1 MCRHIPKSSSPR
13 IRGEADLNAP
23 VVLIFNPVAGRGDA
37 VRRRTAVERLLRAR
51 GIEFDIRESH
61 SLEAAADVAEAT
73 AREGASVVVACGGD
87 GTVNRVATGLLRARE
102 RDATNRAALAVVP
115 LGTGND
121 FAKLLGI
128 GGSIERAVEVIASG
142 PVHEF
147 DSGIAEW
154 EGGEARFV
162 NAFGTGIDVEVVRQI
177 HRLSLPPALTYF
189 VGLARALMRYRPI
202 PIRLR
207 TAESGIDASI
217 MMVAVSNGRCVGGSF
232 NICPA
237 AEPDDGLFDVCV
249 IRAVSLAATPAL
261 ALRIVR
267 GSHAGHPAVAFFRST
282 DVQIEVGGHHP
293 LFFQVDGELFE
304 PAGASA
310 VRVRILPSSLP
321 VRVASRNRDATS
333 E

>member
-1 MCRHIPKSSSPR
+1 M
-13 IRGEADLNAP
+13 
-23 VVLIFNPVAGRGDA
+23 VLIFNPVAGRGEA
-37 VRRRTAVERLLRAR
+37 VRRRAAVERILIAR
-51 GIEFDIRESH
+51 GIEFDIRESPT
-61 SLEAAADVAEAT
+61 SEATADVAEAA
-73 AREGASVVVACGGD
+73 AREGATVIVACGGD

-102 RDATNRAALAVVP
+102 HDATIRAALAVLP

-128 GGSIERAVEVIASG
+128 GGSIERAVDVIASG
-142 PVHEF
+142 AVHEF

-154 EGGEARFV
+154 DGGEARFV

-177 HRLSLPPALTYF
+177 KRLSLPAALTYF
-189 VGLARALMRYRPI
+189 VGLARALVRYRPL

-207 TAESGIDASI
+207 TAEKDIDTSI

-267 GSHAGHPAVAFFRST
+267 GSHGDHPAVEFFRST
-282 DVQIEVGGHHP
+282 DVQIEVGGKHQ

-304 PAGASA
+304 PAGARA

-321 VRVASRNRDATS
+321 VRVATRNRDATS